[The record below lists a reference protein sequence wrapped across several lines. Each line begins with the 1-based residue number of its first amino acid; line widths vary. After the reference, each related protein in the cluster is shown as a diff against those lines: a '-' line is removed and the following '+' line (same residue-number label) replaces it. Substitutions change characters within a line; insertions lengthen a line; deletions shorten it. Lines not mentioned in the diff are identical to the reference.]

1 VGADHPEEE
10 VSHPAHPILRF
21 VVRTALN
28 HLIASFKPEKP
39 KKGVRRVVRQEP
51 VEPTN
56 HKDIKSALKSL
67 GYGEREAELAVQAL
81 PNDIGLEAGIKQ
93 ALKSRLPK

>member
-1 VGADHPEEE
+1 M
-10 VSHPAHPILRF
+10 SHPAHPILRF
-21 VVRTALN
+21 VVRTAMN
-28 HLIASFKPEKP
+28 HLVNSMLKPEKT